1 MLSSG
6 LVQDRRRVVPWDDM
20 AMKNRLTPEQHRTL
34 QALERDG
41 WELEFVRD
49 ERPPVPVALAE
60 SGQHAVILPDGSIDQ
75 QSSVAL
81 RR

>member
-1 MLSSG
+1 
-6 LVQDRRRVVPWDDM
+6 
-20 AMKNRLTPEQHRTL
+20 MKNRLTPEQRRSLH
-34 QALERDG
+34 ALERDG

-60 SGQHAVILPDGSIDQ
+60 SGQHAVILADGSIDQ
-75 QSSVAL
+75 QPNIPL